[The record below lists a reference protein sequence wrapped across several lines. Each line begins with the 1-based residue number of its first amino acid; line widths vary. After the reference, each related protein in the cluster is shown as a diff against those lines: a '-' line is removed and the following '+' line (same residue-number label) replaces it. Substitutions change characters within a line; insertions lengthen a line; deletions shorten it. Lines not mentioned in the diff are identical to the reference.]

1 MSVLVT
7 GASGALG
14 RQVVERLLALDTQGI
29 IATTRNPAGLDD
41 LAARGV
47 EVRHADF
54 DDPGSLADAFTGAQR
69 ALIIST
75 DVLDGTDRRVRQH
88 TAAIEA
94 AVTAGVEHLLYTSIV
109 NPHENNPVVVA
120 DDHRRTEASLA
131 NSGVRWTALRHS
143 IYSEIAL
150 LSLPAAVASGTLYA
164 AAGDGA
170 VGFVT
175 KADCAAAA
183 AAALVAPD
191 LAVGP
196 LDVTGPD
203 ALTRRDLAA
212 ITSEVTGR
220 PVTYVPIDADSAVA
234 GMVDAG
240 MPEPVAQAMVTF
252 DTAAAAGE
260 LAVVSTAVADLTG
273 QEPTSFASFLRA
285 HKDELDV
292 TV

>member
-1 MSVLVT
+1 MCP
-7 GASGALG
+7 
-14 RQVVERLLALDTQGI
+14 LDTQGI

-47 EVRHADF
+47 EVRHAHFD
-54 DDPGSLADAFTGAQR
+54 DDPGSLAAAFAGAQR

-88 TAAIEA
+88 IAAIEA
-94 AVTAGVEHLLYTSIV
+94 AAAAGVEHLLYTSIV
-109 NPHENNPVVVA
+109 NPHEDNPVVVA
-120 DDHRRTEASLA
+120 GDHRRTEAALA
-131 NSGVRWTALRHS
+131 DSGVRWTALRHS

-150 LSLPAAVASGTLYA
+150 LSLPAAVASGALYA

-191 LAVGP
+191 LADGP
-196 LDVTGPD
+196 LDITGPD
-203 ALTRRDLAA
+203 ALTRHDLAA
-212 ITSEVTGR
+212 ITFEVTGR
-220 PVTYVPIDADSAVA
+220 PITYVPIDADSAVA

-260 LAVVSTAVADLTG
+260 LDVVSTAIADLTG
-273 QEPTSFASFLRA
+273 QKPTSFASFVRA

-292 TV
+292 GV

>member
-7 GASGALG
+7 GASGVLG
-14 RQVVERLLALDTQGI
+14 RQVVERLLALDTQGV

-54 DDPGSLADAFTGAQR
+54 DDPDSLVAAFAGAQR

-94 AVTAGVEHLLYTSIV
+94 AAAAGVEHLLYTSIV
-109 NPHENNPVVVA
+109 NPHEGNPVVVA
-120 DDHRRTEASLA
+120 DDHRRTEAALA
-131 NSGVRWTALRHS
+131 ASGVRWTALRHS

-164 AAGDGA
+164 AAADGA

-175 KADCAAAA
+175 RADCAAAA
-183 AAALVAPD
+183 AAALVDPD
-191 LAVGP
+191 LAEGP
-196 LDVTGPD
+196 IDVTGPE
-203 ALTRRDLAA
+203 ALTRHDLAA
-212 ITSEVTGR
+212 ITSEVAGR
-220 PVTYVPIDADSAVA
+220 AVTYVPIDVDSAVA

-240 MPEPVAQAMVTF
+240 MPAPVAQAMVTF

-260 LAVVSTAVADLTG
+260 LDVVSSSVADLTG
-273 QEPTSFASFLRA
+273 REPTSFASFLRA
-285 HKDELDV
+285 HKDQLDV
-292 TV
+292 A